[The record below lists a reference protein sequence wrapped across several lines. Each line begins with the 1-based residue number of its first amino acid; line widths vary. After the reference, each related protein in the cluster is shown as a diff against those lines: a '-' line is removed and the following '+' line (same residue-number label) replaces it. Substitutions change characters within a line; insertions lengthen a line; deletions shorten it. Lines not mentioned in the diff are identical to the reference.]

1 MARTAH
7 IVRETSE
14 SHIELSL
21 NLDGTGKT
29 DIDTSVPFYNH
40 MMNALG
46 KHSLI
51 DLTIHAHGDT
61 DIDVHHTVEDTAIV
75 FGEALKQALG
85 DKRGIRRFADAT
97 VPLDEALAK
106 AVVDISGRPY
116 CVCSGEPDG
125 FEYIHFS
132 DEELEAAL
140 DGFEKEFRDSNAA
153 AGEPANDAAADSP
166 ADDAGAADSGQAQEA
181 DTATAFDDEL
191 QGLLGNKAKA
201 AVLITRVASA
211 RLLAAFCQLSD
222 VSADCIGS
230 EEGAV
235 AILRNL
241 DGDGPEVAARD
252 LTIVVS
258 GMSLV
263 LAVNRA
269 DKLEATVY
277 LQGKPGQTIAPPLL
291 FTSTAPFVEDLLL
304 GITDEDGLIGT
315 GMKVEQSADLDHDQ
329 AMAVIAEHTKFG
341 RGSSRIE

>member
-1 MARTAH
+1 MSGNDDR
-7 IVRETSE
+7 
-14 SHIELSL
+14 
-21 NLDGTGKT
+21 
-29 DIDTSVPFYNH
+29 
-40 MMNALG
+40 
-46 KHSLI
+46 
-51 DLTIHAHGDT
+51 HG
-61 DIDVHHTVEDTAIV
+61 
-75 FGEALKQALG
+75 G
-85 DKRGIRRFADAT
+85 D
-97 VPLDEALAK
+97 
-106 AVVDISGRPY
+106 
-116 CVCSGEPDG
+116 DG
-125 FEYIHFS
+125 FDDDIHFS

-153 AGEPANDAAADSP
+153 AGEPANDAAADSL
-166 ADDAGAADSGQAQEA
+166 ADDAGAADFGQAQEA
-181 DTATAFDDEL
+181 DTAAAFDDEL

-329 AMAVIAEHTKFG
+329 AMAVIAEYTKFG

>member
-1 MARTAH
+1 MSGNDDR
-7 IVRETSE
+7 
-14 SHIELSL
+14 
-21 NLDGTGKT
+21 
-29 DIDTSVPFYNH
+29 
-40 MMNALG
+40 
-46 KHSLI
+46 
-51 DLTIHAHGDT
+51 HG
-61 DIDVHHTVEDTAIV
+61 
-75 FGEALKQALG
+75 G
-85 DKRGIRRFADAT
+85 D
-97 VPLDEALAK
+97 
-106 AVVDISGRPY
+106 
-116 CVCSGEPDG
+116 DG
-125 FEYIHFS
+125 FDDDIHFS

-166 ADDAGAADSGQAQEA
+166 AGDAGAADSGQAQEA
-181 DTATAFDDEL
+181 DTAAAFDDEL

-277 LQGKPGQTIAPPLL
+277 LQGKPGQTL
-291 FTSTAPFVEDLLL
+291 S
-304 GITDEDGLIGT
+304 LI
-315 GMKVEQSADLDHDQ
+315 H
-329 AMAVIAEHTKFG
+329 I
-341 RGSSRIE
+341 

>member
-1 MARTAH
+1 MSGNDDR
-7 IVRETSE
+7 
-14 SHIELSL
+14 
-21 NLDGTGKT
+21 
-29 DIDTSVPFYNH
+29 
-40 MMNALG
+40 
-46 KHSLI
+46 
-51 DLTIHAHGDT
+51 HG
-61 DIDVHHTVEDTAIV
+61 
-75 FGEALKQALG
+75 G
-85 DKRGIRRFADAT
+85 D
-97 VPLDEALAK
+97 
-106 AVVDISGRPY
+106 
-116 CVCSGEPDG
+116 DG
-125 FEYIHFS
+125 FDDDIHFS

-181 DTATAFDDEL
+181 DTAAAFDDEL

-329 AMAVIAEHTKFG
+329 AMAVIVEHTKFG

>member
-1 MARTAH
+1 MSGNDDR
-7 IVRETSE
+7 
-14 SHIELSL
+14 
-21 NLDGTGKT
+21 
-29 DIDTSVPFYNH
+29 
-40 MMNALG
+40 
-46 KHSLI
+46 
-51 DLTIHAHGDT
+51 HG
-61 DIDVHHTVEDTAIV
+61 
-75 FGEALKQALG
+75 G
-85 DKRGIRRFADAT
+85 D
-97 VPLDEALAK
+97 
-106 AVVDISGRPY
+106 
-116 CVCSGEPDG
+116 DG
-125 FEYIHFS
+125 FDDDIHFS

-181 DTATAFDDEL
+181 DTAAAFDDEL

-230 EEGAV
+230 AEGAV

-315 GMKVEQSADLDHDQ
+315 GMKVEQSADLDQDQ

>member
-1 MARTAH
+1 MSGNDDR
-7 IVRETSE
+7 
-14 SHIELSL
+14 
-21 NLDGTGKT
+21 
-29 DIDTSVPFYNH
+29 
-40 MMNALG
+40 
-46 KHSLI
+46 
-51 DLTIHAHGDT
+51 HG
-61 DIDVHHTVEDTAIV
+61 
-75 FGEALKQALG
+75 G
-85 DKRGIRRFADAT
+85 D
-97 VPLDEALAK
+97 
-106 AVVDISGRPY
+106 
-116 CVCSGEPDG
+116 DG
-125 FEYIHFS
+125 FDDDIHFS

-181 DTATAFDDEL
+181 DTAAAFDDEL

-230 EEGAV
+230 AEGAV

-315 GMKVEQSADLDHDQ
+315 GMKVEQSADLAHDQ

>member
-1 MARTAH
+1 MSGNDDR
-7 IVRETSE
+7 
-14 SHIELSL
+14 
-21 NLDGTGKT
+21 
-29 DIDTSVPFYNH
+29 
-40 MMNALG
+40 
-46 KHSLI
+46 
-51 DLTIHAHGDT
+51 HG
-61 DIDVHHTVEDTAIV
+61 
-75 FGEALKQALG
+75 G
-85 DKRGIRRFADAT
+85 D
-97 VPLDEALAK
+97 
-106 AVVDISGRPY
+106 
-116 CVCSGEPDG
+116 DG
-125 FEYIHFS
+125 FDDDIHFS

-140 DGFEKEFRDSNAA
+140 DRFEKEFRDSNAA

-181 DTATAFDDEL
+181 DTAAAFDDEL

-201 AVLITRVASA
+201 AVLITRIASA

-329 AMAVIAEHTKFG
+329 SMAVIAEHTKFG

>member
-1 MARTAH
+1 MSGNDDR
-7 IVRETSE
+7 
-14 SHIELSL
+14 
-21 NLDGTGKT
+21 
-29 DIDTSVPFYNH
+29 
-40 MMNALG
+40 
-46 KHSLI
+46 
-51 DLTIHAHGDT
+51 HG
-61 DIDVHHTVEDTAIV
+61 
-75 FGEALKQALG
+75 G
-85 DKRGIRRFADAT
+85 D
-97 VPLDEALAK
+97 
-106 AVVDISGRPY
+106 
-116 CVCSGEPDG
+116 DG
-125 FEYIHFS
+125 FDDDIHFS

-181 DTATAFDDEL
+181 DTAAAFDDEL

-329 AMAVIAEHTKFG
+329 AMAVIAEYTKFG

>member
-1 MARTAH
+1 MSGNDDR
-7 IVRETSE
+7 
-14 SHIELSL
+14 
-21 NLDGTGKT
+21 
-29 DIDTSVPFYNH
+29 
-40 MMNALG
+40 
-46 KHSLI
+46 
-51 DLTIHAHGDT
+51 HG
-61 DIDVHHTVEDTAIV
+61 
-75 FGEALKQALG
+75 G
-85 DKRGIRRFADAT
+85 D
-97 VPLDEALAK
+97 
-106 AVVDISGRPY
+106 
-116 CVCSGEPDG
+116 DG
-125 FEYIHFS
+125 FDDDIHFS

-181 DTATAFDDEL
+181 D
-191 QGLLGNKAKA
+191 
-201 AVLITRVASA
+201 TRVASA

>member
-1 MARTAH
+1 MSGNDDR
-7 IVRETSE
+7 
-14 SHIELSL
+14 
-21 NLDGTGKT
+21 
-29 DIDTSVPFYNH
+29 
-40 MMNALG
+40 
-46 KHSLI
+46 
-51 DLTIHAHGDT
+51 HG
-61 DIDVHHTVEDTAIV
+61 
-75 FGEALKQALG
+75 G
-85 DKRGIRRFADAT
+85 D
-97 VPLDEALAK
+97 
-106 AVVDISGRPY
+106 
-116 CVCSGEPDG
+116 DG
-125 FEYIHFS
+125 FDDDIHFS

-181 DTATAFDDEL
+181 DTAAAFDDEL

-329 AMAVIAEHTKFG
+329 AMVEIAEHTKFG

>member
-1 MARTAH
+1 MIGNDDR
-7 IVRETSE
+7 
-14 SHIELSL
+14 
-21 NLDGTGKT
+21 
-29 DIDTSVPFYNH
+29 
-40 MMNALG
+40 
-46 KHSLI
+46 
-51 DLTIHAHGDT
+51 HG
-61 DIDVHHTVEDTAIV
+61 
-75 FGEALKQALG
+75 G
-85 DKRGIRRFADAT
+85 D
-97 VPLDEALAK
+97 
-106 AVVDISGRPY
+106 
-116 CVCSGEPDG
+116 DG
-125 FEYIHFS
+125 FDDDIHFS

-181 DTATAFDDEL
+181 DTAAAFDDEL

-263 LAVNRA
+263 VAVNRA
-269 DKLEATVY
+269 DKVGRTVY
-277 LQGKPGQTIAPPLL
+277 LQGKPGQTIAPPPIQQ
-291 FTSTAPFVEDLLL
+291 SSPFVEDLLL

>member
-1 MARTAH
+1 MSGNDDR
-7 IVRETSE
+7 
-14 SHIELSL
+14 
-21 NLDGTGKT
+21 
-29 DIDTSVPFYNH
+29 
-40 MMNALG
+40 
-46 KHSLI
+46 
-51 DLTIHAHGDT
+51 HG
-61 DIDVHHTVEDTAIV
+61 
-75 FGEALKQALG
+75 G
-85 DKRGIRRFADAT
+85 D
-97 VPLDEALAK
+97 
-106 AVVDISGRPY
+106 
-116 CVCSGEPDG
+116 DG
-125 FEYIHFS
+125 FDDDIHFS

-181 DTATAFDDEL
+181 DTAAAFDDEL

-269 DKLEATVY
+269 DTLEATVY

-315 GMKVEQSADLDHDQ
+315 GMKVEQSVDLDHDQ

>member
-1 MARTAH
+1 MIGNDDR
-7 IVRETSE
+7 
-14 SHIELSL
+14 
-21 NLDGTGKT
+21 
-29 DIDTSVPFYNH
+29 
-40 MMNALG
+40 
-46 KHSLI
+46 
-51 DLTIHAHGDT
+51 HG
-61 DIDVHHTVEDTAIV
+61 
-75 FGEALKQALG
+75 G
-85 DKRGIRRFADAT
+85 D
-97 VPLDEALAK
+97 
-106 AVVDISGRPY
+106 
-116 CVCSGEPDG
+116 DG
-125 FEYIHFS
+125 FDDDIHFS

-153 AGEPANDAAADSP
+153 AGEPANDAAA
-166 ADDAGAADSGQAQEA
+166 
-181 DTATAFDDEL
+181 AFDDEL

-277 LQGKPGQTIAPPLL
+277 LQGKPGQMIAPPLL

>member
-1 MARTAH
+1 MSGNDDR
-7 IVRETSE
+7 
-14 SHIELSL
+14 
-21 NLDGTGKT
+21 
-29 DIDTSVPFYNH
+29 
-40 MMNALG
+40 
-46 KHSLI
+46 
-51 DLTIHAHGDT
+51 HG
-61 DIDVHHTVEDTAIV
+61 
-75 FGEALKQALG
+75 G
-85 DKRGIRRFADAT
+85 D
-97 VPLDEALAK
+97 
-106 AVVDISGRPY
+106 
-116 CVCSGEPDG
+116 DG
-125 FEYIHFS
+125 FDDDIHFS

-153 AGEPANDAAADSP
+153 AGEPANDAAADSL

-181 DTATAFDDEL
+181 DTAAAFDDEL

-329 AMAVIAEHTKFG
+329 AMAVIAEHKTFG
-341 RGSSRIE
+341 GGSSRIE

>member
-1 MARTAH
+1 MSGNDDR
-7 IVRETSE
+7 
-14 SHIELSL
+14 
-21 NLDGTGKT
+21 
-29 DIDTSVPFYNH
+29 
-40 MMNALG
+40 
-46 KHSLI
+46 
-51 DLTIHAHGDT
+51 HG
-61 DIDVHHTVEDTAIV
+61 
-75 FGEALKQALG
+75 G
-85 DKRGIRRFADAT
+85 D
-97 VPLDEALAK
+97 
-106 AVVDISGRPY
+106 
-116 CVCSGEPDG
+116 DG
-125 FEYIHFS
+125 FDDDIHFS

-181 DTATAFDDEL
+181 DTAAAFDDEL

-315 GMKVEQSADLDHDQ
+315 GMKVEQSAD
-329 AMAVIAEHTKFG
+329 
-341 RGSSRIE
+341 SRP

>member
-1 MARTAH
+1 MSGNDDR
-7 IVRETSE
+7 
-14 SHIELSL
+14 
-21 NLDGTGKT
+21 
-29 DIDTSVPFYNH
+29 
-40 MMNALG
+40 
-46 KHSLI
+46 
-51 DLTIHAHGDT
+51 HG
-61 DIDVHHTVEDTAIV
+61 
-75 FGEALKQALG
+75 G
-85 DKRGIRRFADAT
+85 D
-97 VPLDEALAK
+97 
-106 AVVDISGRPY
+106 
-116 CVCSGEPDG
+116 DG
-125 FEYIHFS
+125 FDDDIHFS

-181 DTATAFDDEL
+181 DTAAAFDDEL

-329 AMAVIAEHTKFG
+329 AMAVITEHTKFG

>member
-1 MARTAH
+1 MSGNDDR
-7 IVRETSE
+7 
-14 SHIELSL
+14 
-21 NLDGTGKT
+21 
-29 DIDTSVPFYNH
+29 
-40 MMNALG
+40 
-46 KHSLI
+46 
-51 DLTIHAHGDT
+51 HG
-61 DIDVHHTVEDTAIV
+61 
-75 FGEALKQALG
+75 G
-85 DKRGIRRFADAT
+85 D
-97 VPLDEALAK
+97 
-106 AVVDISGRPY
+106 
-116 CVCSGEPDG
+116 DG
-125 FEYIHFS
+125 FDDDIHFS

-166 ADDAGAADSGQAQEA
+166 ADDAGAADSGQTQEA

-201 AVLITRVASA
+201 AVLITRIASA

-315 GMKVEQSADLDHDQ
+315 GMKVEQSADLDRDQ

>member
-1 MARTAH
+1 MTGMIGGHFTGSLVRHVMESIAFHAGICLHMQVLAGRDPHHIAEAEFKALAR
-7 IVRETSE
+7 
-14 SHIELSL
+14 
-21 NLDGTGKT
+21 
-29 DIDTSVPFYNH
+29 
-40 MMNALG
+40 AL
-46 KHSLI
+46 
-51 DLTIHAHGDT
+51 
-61 DIDVHHTVEDTAIV
+61 
-75 FGEALKQALG
+75 
-85 DKRGIRRFADAT
+85 RFA
-97 VPLDEALAK
+97 V
-106 AVVDISGRPY
+106 
-116 CVCSGEPDG
+116 EPDPAHPGPDPQHEGRTVMSGNDDRHGGDDG
-125 FEYIHFS
+125 FDDDIHFS

-181 DTATAFDDEL
+181 DTAAAFDDEL

-315 GMKVEQSADLDHDQ
+315 GMKVEQSADLT
-329 AMAVIAEHTKFG
+329 MT
-341 RGSSRIE
+341 RPWPSSRNTRSSGAARRALNNRRPGG

>member
-1 MARTAH
+1 MSGNDDRH
-7 IVRETSE
+7 GGD
-14 SHIELSL
+14 
-21 NLDGTGKT
+21 NGFDG
-29 DIDTSVPFYNH
+29 D
-40 MMNALG
+40 
-46 KHSLI
+46 
-51 DLTIHAHGDT
+51 
-61 DIDVHHTVEDTAIV
+61 
-75 FGEALKQALG
+75 
-85 DKRGIRRFADAT
+85 
-97 VPLDEALAK
+97 
-106 AVVDISGRPY
+106 
-116 CVCSGEPDG
+116 
-125 FEYIHFS
+125 IHFS

-140 DGFEKEFRDSNAA
+140 DGFEKEFHDSNAA
-153 AGEPANDAAADSP
+153 AGEPANDAVADSP

-181 DTATAFDDEL
+181 DTAAAFDDEL

-329 AMAVIAEHTKFG
+329 AMAVIAEHAKFG

>member
-1 MARTAH
+1 MSGNDDR
-7 IVRETSE
+7 
-14 SHIELSL
+14 
-21 NLDGTGKT
+21 
-29 DIDTSVPFYNH
+29 
-40 MMNALG
+40 
-46 KHSLI
+46 
-51 DLTIHAHGDT
+51 HG
-61 DIDVHHTVEDTAIV
+61 
-75 FGEALKQALG
+75 G
-85 DKRGIRRFADAT
+85 D
-97 VPLDEALAK
+97 
-106 AVVDISGRPY
+106 
-116 CVCSGEPDG
+116 DG
-125 FEYIHFS
+125 FDDDIHFS

-181 DTATAFDDEL
+181 DTAAAFDDEL

-329 AMAVIAEHTKFG
+329 AMAVIAEHPKFG

>member
-1 MARTAH
+1 MSGNDDR
-7 IVRETSE
+7 
-14 SHIELSL
+14 
-21 NLDGTGKT
+21 
-29 DIDTSVPFYNH
+29 
-40 MMNALG
+40 
-46 KHSLI
+46 
-51 DLTIHAHGDT
+51 HG
-61 DIDVHHTVEDTAIV
+61 
-75 FGEALKQALG
+75 G
-85 DKRGIRRFADAT
+85 D
-97 VPLDEALAK
+97 
-106 AVVDISGRPY
+106 
-116 CVCSGEPDG
+116 DG
-125 FEYIHFS
+125 FDDDIHFS

-153 AGEPANDAAADSP
+153 AGEPANDAAADSL

-181 DTATAFDDEL
+181 DTAAAFDDEL

-315 GMKVEQSADLDHDQ
+315 GMKVEQSADLAHDQ

>member
-1 MARTAH
+1 MSGNDDR
-7 IVRETSE
+7 
-14 SHIELSL
+14 
-21 NLDGTGKT
+21 
-29 DIDTSVPFYNH
+29 
-40 MMNALG
+40 
-46 KHSLI
+46 
-51 DLTIHAHGDT
+51 HG
-61 DIDVHHTVEDTAIV
+61 
-75 FGEALKQALG
+75 G
-85 DKRGIRRFADAT
+85 D
-97 VPLDEALAK
+97 
-106 AVVDISGRPY
+106 
-116 CVCSGEPDG
+116 DG
-125 FEYIHFS
+125 FDDDIHFS

-166 ADDAGAADSGQAQEA
+166 AGDAGAADSGQAQEA

-315 GMKVEQSADLDHDQ
+315 GMKVEQSADLDHGQ

>member
-1 MARTAH
+1 MSGNDDR
-7 IVRETSE
+7 
-14 SHIELSL
+14 
-21 NLDGTGKT
+21 
-29 DIDTSVPFYNH
+29 
-40 MMNALG
+40 
-46 KHSLI
+46 
-51 DLTIHAHGDT
+51 HG
-61 DIDVHHTVEDTAIV
+61 
-75 FGEALKQALG
+75 G
-85 DKRGIRRFADAT
+85 D
-97 VPLDEALAK
+97 
-106 AVVDISGRPY
+106 
-116 CVCSGEPDG
+116 DG
-125 FEYIHFS
+125 FDDDIHFS

-181 DTATAFDDEL
+181 DTAAAFDDEL

-230 EEGAV
+230 AEGAV

-315 GMKVEQSADLDHDQ
+315 GMKVEQSADLDRDQ

>member
-1 MARTAH
+1 MSGNDDR
-7 IVRETSE
+7 
-14 SHIELSL
+14 
-21 NLDGTGKT
+21 
-29 DIDTSVPFYNH
+29 
-40 MMNALG
+40 
-46 KHSLI
+46 
-51 DLTIHAHGDT
+51 HG
-61 DIDVHHTVEDTAIV
+61 
-75 FGEALKQALG
+75 G
-85 DKRGIRRFADAT
+85 D
-97 VPLDEALAK
+97 
-106 AVVDISGRPY
+106 
-116 CVCSGEPDG
+116 DG
-125 FEYIHFS
+125 FDDDIHFS

-153 AGEPANDAAADSP
+153 AGEPANDAAADSL

-181 DTATAFDDEL
+181 DTAAAFDDEL

-201 AVLITRVASA
+201 AVLITRIASA

-291 FTSTAPFVEDLLL
+291 FTSTAPFVE
-304 GITDEDGLIGT
+304 EDR
-315 GMKVEQSADLDHDQ
+315 KSV
-329 AMAVIAEHTKFG
+329 V
-341 RGSSRIE
+341 

>member
-1 MARTAH
+1 MSGNDDR
-7 IVRETSE
+7 
-14 SHIELSL
+14 
-21 NLDGTGKT
+21 
-29 DIDTSVPFYNH
+29 
-40 MMNALG
+40 
-46 KHSLI
+46 
-51 DLTIHAHGDT
+51 HG
-61 DIDVHHTVEDTAIV
+61 
-75 FGEALKQALG
+75 G
-85 DKRGIRRFADAT
+85 D
-97 VPLDEALAK
+97 
-106 AVVDISGRPY
+106 
-116 CVCSGEPDG
+116 DG
-125 FEYIHFS
+125 FDDDIHFS

-153 AGEPANDAAADSP
+153 AGEPANDAAADSL

-181 DTATAFDDEL
+181 DTAAAFDDEL

-329 AMAVIAEHTKFG
+329 AMAVIAEYTKFG

>member
-1 MARTAH
+1 MSGNDDR
-7 IVRETSE
+7 
-14 SHIELSL
+14 
-21 NLDGTGKT
+21 
-29 DIDTSVPFYNH
+29 
-40 MMNALG
+40 
-46 KHSLI
+46 
-51 DLTIHAHGDT
+51 HG
-61 DIDVHHTVEDTAIV
+61 
-75 FGEALKQALG
+75 G
-85 DKRGIRRFADAT
+85 D
-97 VPLDEALAK
+97 
-106 AVVDISGRPY
+106 
-116 CVCSGEPDG
+116 DG
-125 FEYIHFS
+125 FDDDIHFS

-166 ADDAGAADSGQAQEA
+166 AGDAGAADSGQAQEA

-315 GMKVEQSADLDHDQ
+315 GMKVEQSTDLDHDQ

>member
-1 MARTAH
+1 MSGNDDR
-7 IVRETSE
+7 
-14 SHIELSL
+14 
-21 NLDGTGKT
+21 
-29 DIDTSVPFYNH
+29 
-40 MMNALG
+40 
-46 KHSLI
+46 
-51 DLTIHAHGDT
+51 HG
-61 DIDVHHTVEDTAIV
+61 
-75 FGEALKQALG
+75 G
-85 DKRGIRRFADAT
+85 D
-97 VPLDEALAK
+97 
-106 AVVDISGRPY
+106 
-116 CVCSGEPDG
+116 DG
-125 FEYIHFS
+125 FDDDIHFS

-166 ADDAGAADSGQAQEA
+166 ADDAGAADSGQTQEA

-201 AVLITRVASA
+201 AVLITRIASA

-329 AMAVIAEHTKFG
+329 AMSVIAEHTKFG

>member
-1 MARTAH
+1 MIGNDDR
-7 IVRETSE
+7 
-14 SHIELSL
+14 
-21 NLDGTGKT
+21 
-29 DIDTSVPFYNH
+29 
-40 MMNALG
+40 
-46 KHSLI
+46 
-51 DLTIHAHGDT
+51 HG
-61 DIDVHHTVEDTAIV
+61 
-75 FGEALKQALG
+75 G
-85 DKRGIRRFADAT
+85 D
-97 VPLDEALAK
+97 
-106 AVVDISGRPY
+106 
-116 CVCSGEPDG
+116 DG
-125 FEYIHFS
+125 FDDDIHFS

-181 DTATAFDDEL
+181 DTAAAFDDEL

-269 DKLEATVY
+269 DKLEAGADDRPAVAVHIDGAVRGGSAAWHHRRGRPDRHRHESRTV
-277 LQGKPGQTIAPPLL
+277 
-291 FTSTAPFVEDLLL
+291 
-304 GITDEDGLIGT
+304 
-315 GMKVEQSADLDHDQ
+315 
-329 AMAVIAEHTKFG
+329 
-341 RGSSRIE
+341 RGSRP

>member
-1 MARTAH
+1 MSGNDDR
-7 IVRETSE
+7 
-14 SHIELSL
+14 
-21 NLDGTGKT
+21 
-29 DIDTSVPFYNH
+29 
-40 MMNALG
+40 
-46 KHSLI
+46 
-51 DLTIHAHGDT
+51 HG
-61 DIDVHHTVEDTAIV
+61 
-75 FGEALKQALG
+75 G
-85 DKRGIRRFADAT
+85 D
-97 VPLDEALAK
+97 
-106 AVVDISGRPY
+106 
-116 CVCSGEPDG
+116 DG
-125 FEYIHFS
+125 FDDDIHFS

-181 DTATAFDDEL
+181 DTAAAFDDEL

-201 AVLITRVASA
+201 AVLITRIASA

-315 GMKVEQSADLDHDQ
+315 GMKVEQSADLDHAQ

>member
-1 MARTAH
+1 MSGNDDR
-7 IVRETSE
+7 
-14 SHIELSL
+14 
-21 NLDGTGKT
+21 
-29 DIDTSVPFYNH
+29 
-40 MMNALG
+40 
-46 KHSLI
+46 
-51 DLTIHAHGDT
+51 HG
-61 DIDVHHTVEDTAIV
+61 
-75 FGEALKQALG
+75 G
-85 DKRGIRRFADAT
+85 D
-97 VPLDEALAK
+97 
-106 AVVDISGRPY
+106 
-116 CVCSGEPDG
+116 DG
-125 FEYIHFS
+125 FDDDIHFS

-181 DTATAFDDEL
+181 DTAAAFDDEL

-230 EEGAV
+230 AEGAV

-329 AMAVIAEHTKFG
+329 AMAVIAEHAKFG

>member
-1 MARTAH
+1 MSGNDDR
-7 IVRETSE
+7 
-14 SHIELSL
+14 
-21 NLDGTGKT
+21 
-29 DIDTSVPFYNH
+29 
-40 MMNALG
+40 
-46 KHSLI
+46 
-51 DLTIHAHGDT
+51 HG
-61 DIDVHHTVEDTAIV
+61 
-75 FGEALKQALG
+75 G
-85 DKRGIRRFADAT
+85 D
-97 VPLDEALAK
+97 
-106 AVVDISGRPY
+106 
-116 CVCSGEPDG
+116 DG
-125 FEYIHFS
+125 FDDDIHFS

-181 DTATAFDDEL
+181 DTAAAFDDEL

-304 GITDEDGLIGT
+304 GIT
-315 GMKVEQSADLDHDQ
+315 
-329 AMAVIAEHTKFG
+329 KFG

>member
-1 MARTAH
+1 MSGNDDR
-7 IVRETSE
+7 
-14 SHIELSL
+14 
-21 NLDGTGKT
+21 
-29 DIDTSVPFYNH
+29 
-40 MMNALG
+40 
-46 KHSLI
+46 
-51 DLTIHAHGDT
+51 HG
-61 DIDVHHTVEDTAIV
+61 
-75 FGEALKQALG
+75 G
-85 DKRGIRRFADAT
+85 D
-97 VPLDEALAK
+97 
-106 AVVDISGRPY
+106 
-116 CVCSGEPDG
+116 DG
-125 FEYIHFS
+125 FDDDIHFS

-153 AGEPANDAAADSP
+153 AGEPANDA
-166 ADDAGAADSGQAQEA
+166 
-181 DTATAFDDEL
+181 ATAFDDEL

>member
-1 MARTAH
+1 MSGNDDR
-7 IVRETSE
+7 
-14 SHIELSL
+14 
-21 NLDGTGKT
+21 
-29 DIDTSVPFYNH
+29 
-40 MMNALG
+40 
-46 KHSLI
+46 
-51 DLTIHAHGDT
+51 HG
-61 DIDVHHTVEDTAIV
+61 
-75 FGEALKQALG
+75 G
-85 DKRGIRRFADAT
+85 D
-97 VPLDEALAK
+97 
-106 AVVDISGRPY
+106 
-116 CVCSGEPDG
+116 DG
-125 FEYIHFS
+125 FDDDIHFS

-181 DTATAFDDEL
+181 DTAAAFDDEL

-230 EEGAV
+230 AEGAV

-329 AMAVIAEHTKFG
+329 AMAVIAEYTKFG

>member
-1 MARTAH
+1 MSGNDDR
-7 IVRETSE
+7 
-14 SHIELSL
+14 
-21 NLDGTGKT
+21 
-29 DIDTSVPFYNH
+29 
-40 MMNALG
+40 
-46 KHSLI
+46 
-51 DLTIHAHGDT
+51 HG
-61 DIDVHHTVEDTAIV
+61 
-75 FGEALKQALG
+75 G
-85 DKRGIRRFADAT
+85 D
-97 VPLDEALAK
+97 
-106 AVVDISGRPY
+106 
-116 CVCSGEPDG
+116 DG
-125 FEYIHFS
+125 FDDDIHFS

-181 DTATAFDDEL
+181 DTAAAFDDEL

-304 GITDEDGLIGT
+304 GITDEEGVIGT
-315 GMKVEQSADLDHDQ
+315 GMKVLE
-329 AMAVIAEHTKFG
+329 
-341 RGSSRIE
+341 

>member
-1 MARTAH
+1 MSGNDDR
-7 IVRETSE
+7 
-14 SHIELSL
+14 
-21 NLDGTGKT
+21 
-29 DIDTSVPFYNH
+29 
-40 MMNALG
+40 
-46 KHSLI
+46 
-51 DLTIHAHGDT
+51 HG
-61 DIDVHHTVEDTAIV
+61 
-75 FGEALKQALG
+75 G
-85 DKRGIRRFADAT
+85 D
-97 VPLDEALAK
+97 
-106 AVVDISGRPY
+106 
-116 CVCSGEPDG
+116 DG
-125 FEYIHFS
+125 FDDDIHFS

-181 DTATAFDDEL
+181 DTAAAFDDEL

-329 AMAVIAEHTKFG
+329 AMAVSRNT
-341 RGSSRIE
+341 RSSGWLARIE

>member
-1 MARTAH
+1 MSGNDDR
-7 IVRETSE
+7 
-14 SHIELSL
+14 
-21 NLDGTGKT
+21 
-29 DIDTSVPFYNH
+29 
-40 MMNALG
+40 
-46 KHSLI
+46 
-51 DLTIHAHGDT
+51 HG
-61 DIDVHHTVEDTAIV
+61 
-75 FGEALKQALG
+75 G
-85 DKRGIRRFADAT
+85 D
-97 VPLDEALAK
+97 
-106 AVVDISGRPY
+106 
-116 CVCSGEPDG
+116 DG
-125 FEYIHFS
+125 FDDDIHFS

-181 DTATAFDDEL
+181 DTAAAFDDEL

-291 FTSTAPFVEDLLL
+291 FTSTAPFVDFRS
-304 GITDEDGLIGT
+304 LI
-315 GMKVEQSADLDHDQ
+315 QPW
-329 AMAVIAEHTKFG
+329 
-341 RGSSRIE
+341 

>member
-1 MARTAH
+1 MSGNDDR
-7 IVRETSE
+7 
-14 SHIELSL
+14 
-21 NLDGTGKT
+21 
-29 DIDTSVPFYNH
+29 
-40 MMNALG
+40 
-46 KHSLI
+46 
-51 DLTIHAHGDT
+51 HG
-61 DIDVHHTVEDTAIV
+61 
-75 FGEALKQALG
+75 G
-85 DKRGIRRFADAT
+85 D
-97 VPLDEALAK
+97 
-106 AVVDISGRPY
+106 
-116 CVCSGEPDG
+116 DG
-125 FEYIHFS
+125 FDDDIHFS

-181 DTATAFDDEL
+181 DTAAAFDDEL

-329 AMAVIAEHTKFG
+329 AMAVIAEHAKFG